1 MRKNLPRIF
10 TVVRII
16 ATLVL
21 LYFIARNSHWSV
33 FAFAVLSA
41 FAIEGIAVT
50 LQLHAKIILAQEKGM
65 RAAMQ
70 SFDKRV
76 EEFNKFVATINNQAA
91 AVRKEMNRC
100 RECENY
106 PGVIRP
112 GSIHNSAAKNC
123 QMHKPAAEGKILH
136 HRQSFNSPPRLQCPD
151 CLANGEKNTQNVSGN
166 CPIHD

>member
-1 MRKNLPRIF
+1 MRKNLPTIF

-33 FAFAVLSA
+33 FAFAMLSA

-50 LQLHAKIILAQEKGM
+50 LQLHAKIIRAQEKGM
-65 RAAMQ
+65 QAAMQ

-76 EEFNKFVATINNQAA
+76 DEFNQFVATINNQAA
-91 AVRKEMNRC
+91 AVKKEMNRC
-100 RECENY
+100 RECESY
-106 PGVIRP
+106 PGSIRP
-112 GSIHNSAAKNC
+112 GSIHNSAAENC
-123 QMHKPAAEGKILH
+123 QLYRKPKAFAPLAIVENPI
-136 HRQSFNSPPRLQCPD
+136 PPTMKPRPQCPHCGPD
-151 CLANGEKNTQNVSGN
+151 TQNLSGN